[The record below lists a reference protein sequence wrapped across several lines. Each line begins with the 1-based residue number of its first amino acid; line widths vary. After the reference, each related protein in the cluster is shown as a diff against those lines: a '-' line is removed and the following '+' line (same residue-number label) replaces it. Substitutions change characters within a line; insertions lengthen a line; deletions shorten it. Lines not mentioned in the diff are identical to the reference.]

1 MSTAVPNN
9 GGSAVATAKNA
20 HTAKDA
26 AAETATRPA
35 RATGESPF
43 TDIAPGR
50 KRTNAIMGGLMW
62 LCMILALIPLV
73 WVLWTVISRGIGP
86 ITSGDWWTKDQGM
99 TTPLLPGGGAFH
111 AIVGT
116 LLQTLI
122 ASLFSIPIGVFTA
135 IYLVEYSNGS
145 RLGKLTTFMVDILSG
160 VPSIVAALFIYAL
173 WITILGQER
182 SGFAVALSLILLMV
196 PIVVRNTEE
205 MLRVVPMDLR
215 EASYA
220 LGVPKWKTISRIVLP
235 TALSGIVTGIM
246 LAVARV
252 MGESAP
258 VLVLVGSTSTTNWNP
273 FSGPMSSL
281 PLMML
286 DMYKSGTTPNVLDKL
301 WGAALT
307 LVILVALINII
318 ARAISSRYSVK
329 KK

>member
-1 MSTAVPNN
+1 MSTAIPNN
-9 GGSAVATAKNA
+9 TA
-20 HTAKDA
+20 
-26 AAETATRPA
+26 ERPA
-35 RATGESPF
+35 PAAPKRNAAGF
-43 TDIAPGR
+43 TDIDGGR

-62 LCMILALIPLV
+62 LCMILALIPL
-73 WVLWTVISRGIGP
+73 LWLLITVISRGWGAVIDP
-86 ITSGDWWTKDQGM
+86 DWWTKDMVGVRAAKE
-99 TTPLLPGGGAFH
+99 GGGAAH
-111 AIVGT
+111 AIAGT
-116 LLQTLI
+116 LMQTLI
-122 ASLFSIPIGVFTA
+122 ASLFSIPIGIFTA
-135 IYLVEYSNGS
+135 IYLVEYSNGNK
-145 RLGKLTTFMVDILSG
+145 LGKLTTFMVDILSG
-160 VPSIVAALFIYAL
+160 VPSIVAALFVYAL

-286 DMYKSGTTPNVLDKL
+286 DMYKSGTTPNVMDKL

-307 LVILVALINII
+307 LVILVAVINVI

>member
-9 GGSAVATAKNA
+9 GAAK
-20 HTAKDA
+20 HA
-26 AAETATRPA
+26 AATTVERPA
-35 RATGESPF
+35 AQAPARGENPF
-43 TDIAPGR
+43 TDIAGSR

-86 ITSGDWWTKDQGM
+86 ITTADWWTKDQST
-99 TTPLLPGGGAFH
+99 TTPLLPGGGALH

-116 LLQTLI
+116 LVQTLI
-122 ASLFSIPIGVFTA
+122 ASLFSIPIGIFTA

-173 WITILGQER
+173 WITILGQQR

-258 VLVLVGSTSTTNWNP
+258 VLVLVGSTSRTNWNP
-273 FSGPMSSL
+273 FEGPMSSL

-286 DMYKSGTTPNVLDKL
+286 DMYKSGTTPNVMDKL

-307 LVILVALINII
+307 LVILVVVMNIL
-318 ARAISSRYSVK
+318 ARSISARYSVK